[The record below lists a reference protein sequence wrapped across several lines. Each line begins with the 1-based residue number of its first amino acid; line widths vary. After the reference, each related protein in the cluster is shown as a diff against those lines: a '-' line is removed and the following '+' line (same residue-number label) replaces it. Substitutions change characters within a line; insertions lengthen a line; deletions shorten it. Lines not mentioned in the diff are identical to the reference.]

1 MLKKEVEKIL
11 TYHVESGIILLITYV
26 PLKTVQR
33 GWQGKTIRKV
43 G

>member
-1 MLKKEVEKIL
+1 MYDVKKTL
-11 TYHVESGIILLITYV
+11 TYPVESGIILLITYV